1 MKLEQLTD
9 QMKNYHFK
17 GGAFSTGLVNYR
29 EEREEGSGRD
39 LFQVKANIRSGL
51 TKPLK

>member
-17 GGAFSTGLVNYR
+17 GGAFYMGLLNYR
-29 EEREEGSGRD
+29 EKGKEGSGRD
-39 LFQVKANIRSGL
+39 LFQVI
-51 TKPLK
+51 KPTFAQDL

>member
-1 MKLEQLTD
+1 MKVEQLTD

-17 GGAFSTGLVNYR
+17 GGAFSMGFVNYR

-39 LFQVKANIRSGL
+39 LFQVI
-51 TKPLK
+51 KPTFSQDLRKF